1 MSDNR
6 DETTSPFA
14 EPFPLAD
21 SDRVAA
27 IQRRDDERAGSM
39 LELRNA
45 LEFARDYV
53 PREAPDQRQ
62 FHARCERLI
71 GRSRVA
77 ILLDVGGPA
86 EGGG

>member
-1 MSDNR
+1 MADQR
-6 DETTSPFA
+6 DEITSAFA
-14 EPFPLAD
+14 ERYPLAEH
-21 SDRVAA
+21 DRIAA
-27 IQRRDDERAGSM
+27 LQRRDDERAGAM

-53 PREAPDQRQ
+53 PCESQDQRQ
-62 FHARCERLI
+62 FHQVCERLI

-86 EGGG
+86 EGEK